1 MLTMCLCQRVRNL
14 TPRVCVRGYEMLTHV
29 CVSEGK
35 KCYPTCVCQRIRNV
49 TPSVCVS
56 EGKKC
61 WFFEKVWISNK

>member
-35 KCYPTCVCQRIRNV
+35 KCYSTCVCQRVRNV
-49 TPSVCVS
+49 TLRVCIRGLEMLPQECVFVR
-56 EGKKC
+56 G
-61 WFFEKVWISNK
+61 